1 MDFTEE
7 EITTFQCLYSEAT
20 GIALDKDAA
29 DEILFEVL
37 SFLRW
42 LHEFD

>member
-1 MDFTEE
+1 MELTEG
-7 EITTFQCLYSEAT
+7 EITAFQRLYAEAT

-29 DEILFEVL
+29 GEMLFEVL
-37 SFLRW
+37 TYLRW